1 MAAVGVVAGD
11 VVLATAPFPFNK
23 TEIADMVKTQNRL
36 RRLHGVPDLKWNH
49 TIADF
54 EANWALK
61 MSKNNTLSHSPGRAW
76 GEDALGWGGGGKM
89 EDWILKRSVNG
100 SGYIEA
106 WYSEINRYNWKDPT
120 DLQAL
125 HFTALI
131 WKSATSFG
139 CGAAYSQTGND
150 SVAMKF
156 YCGFAPWDNNM
167 VGDFYKNVL
176 PPKSGNF
183 SQYGPLYKACLAE
196 KGVNSDKTFKACAQQ
211 HLNLVSSAPQDGAST
226 STQKESHSNC
236 CTCCKDKKKTTH
248 RHHRHH

>member
-23 TEIADMVKTQNRL
+23 TEVAYMVKTQNRL

-76 GEDALGWGGGGKM
+76 GEDTLGWGGGGKM
-89 EDWILKRSVNG
+89 EDWIRKRSVNG

-106 WYSEINRYNWKDPT
+106 WYSEVNRYNWKDPRFAST
-120 DLQAL
+120 TL
-125 HFTALI
+125 
-131 WKSATSFG
+131 
-139 CGAAYSQTGND
+139 YSSNLEVGYIFW
-150 SVAMKF
+150 VCMKF

-236 CTCCKDKKKTTH
+236 CTCCKDKKKTTY
-248 RHHRHH
+248 RHHRHY